1 MQTRIHDL
9 YRPIEQRKLDFKEVE
24 RVISEAEIRQQM
36 QRCHNCGIPFCH
48 GAGCPLFNQIP
59 DFNAAAAAD
68 IPETSFE
75 VLRAS
80 NKFRQKGPVTT
91 RTNGDGSVTYL
102 ATLGLLGTQVMI
114 R

>member
-9 YRPIEQRKLDFKEVE
+9 YRPVEQRKLDFKEVE

-59 DFNAAAAAD
+59 DFNSAAAEGNWKTAYK
-68 IPETSFE
+68 ILSQTSFFPE
-75 VLRAS
+75 
-80 NKFRQKGPVTT
+80 FT
-91 RTNGDGSVTYL
+91 
-102 ATLGLLGTQVMI
+102 
-114 R
+114 